1 MADGDDVTWL
11 YSILH
16 IRPREESARGEG
28 EHTAIDSLSRNVDDS
43 IVAAGFAIELISW
56 EETCERIQDWDGTW
70 WWLDDEKKMEV

>member
-16 IRPREESARGEG
+16 IRTRDKSARGEG

-43 IVAAGFAIELISW
+43 IVAAGFSIELISW
-56 EETCERIQDWDGTW
+56 GGNVRTNSRLGWDLVVVG
-70 WWLDDEKKMEV
+70 